1 MPRLVLTALAA
12 LTAFAAD
19 NPWDK
24 VRELKTGTELR
35 ILKKGARQP
44 ILATMDEA
52 NDERLIVVIK
62 NEQLAIQKD
71 DIDRIDF
78 RPATKSKIAKE
89 TRTTQTDSTQT
100 TPVGAATS
108 RKPSGAVDL
117 HFDQLQWGPEAGF
130 RDDLPADGEVTEPKN
145 KRHRLPH
152 GRGCNKRALP
162 NRDREGVGAFA
173 KRSSLPSPP
182 SRRRNRYPE
191 PCCRY
196 AA

>member
-1 MPRLVLTALAA
+1 MPRFLLLALAT

-35 ILKKGARQP
+35 ILKQGSRKP

-62 NEQLAIQKD
+62 NEQQAIQKD

-89 TRTTQTDSTQT
+89 TRTTQTDTTQT
-100 TPVGAATS
+100 TPVGPQPRGSQSGPGTS
-108 RKPSGAVDL
+108 TTTSLGGAPKPD
-117 HFDQLQWGPEAGF
+117 FETIY
-130 RDDLPADGEVTEPKN
+130 RRT
-145 KRHRLPH
+145 
-152 GRGCNKRALP
+152 
-162 NRDREGVGAFA
+162 A
-173 KRSSLPSPP
+173 K
-182 SRRRNRYPE
+182 
-191 PCCRY
+191 
-196 AA
+196 